1 MKRDRPSRIRLGMI
15 TPSSNSVLEPICTEM
30 LRNLPGVSAHFARVR
45 VTHISLESSSTA
57 QFDPASIQ
65 DAAEMLADARVDS
78 ICWNATSASWLG
90 LDQDAALC
98 AAIEQRTGIAATS
111 ATLAT
116 VELLR
121 RARARQFG
129 LVSPYTSD
137 VQDRIIAKY
146 AALGFECAAERH
158 GAIVDNFAVAGI
170 SQDILVEM
178 IREVAA
184 AGPQAIS
191 VLCTNLDG
199 ASLAARLE
207 DELGIRILHSTA
219 CALWASLT
227 SAGVSPGVVEG
238 WGSLFA
244 L

>member
-1 MKRDRPSRIRLGMI
+1 
-15 TPSSNSVLEPICTEM
+15 
-30 LRNLPGVSAHFARVR
+30 
-45 VTHISLESSSTA
+45 
-57 QFDPASIQ
+57 
-65 DAAEMLADARVDS
+65 MLADARGRFDLLECHTRQAGS
-78 ICWNATSASWLG
+78 GWIRTQRCAPPSSSAPG
-90 LDQDAALC
+90 LP
-98 AAIEQRTGIAATS
+98 ATS

-121 RARARQFG
+121 RARVRQFG

-158 GAIVDNFAVAGI
+158 GALVDNFAVAGI

-191 VLCTNLDG
+191 VLCTQPGRRQPDC
-199 ASLAARLE
+199 
-207 DELGIRILHSTA
+207 TA
-219 CALWASLT
+219 
-227 SAGVSPGVVEG
+227 GR
-238 WGSLFA
+238 
-244 L
+244 